1 MVMKRL
7 SLALLLSSVGCA
19 AQLATLPPSDNYV
32 MVEGDQPRLTSDEQK
47 LFEDINAEL
56 ARLGLPQATLGSY
69 EQNAAAIMANAALAR
84 VWHGSGRKIAE
95 QNPQEIA
102 PPVSEQE
109 KTNAKHEVANG
120 RLASLTDEED
130 DTEVSHLHTGQHL
143 TANGI
148 PQSVRVKIFSEV
160 YAKTSLDSDDLQT
173 LVRSIRPHSIHG
185 ELKIGVAILPTG
197 DADKRIFVAAMR
209 DRAFDLTKG
218 PPRYGSPGMTFEVA
232 GIAVERGLESI
243 KLALLGPDGKV
254 LLGRAPVDL
263 QGNFSTSVTIPNAP
277 GLYQFGAARDEGSQ
291 NAVDVPIFVGI
302 SPTPWPVTPDPKD
315 APVDGTRAVAQKL
328 AKSIAEW
335 RHSHGLSAL
344 PIDANLSAFAK
355 AGAARRGGA
364 EDAMAG
370 AGSGTPQTQ
379 IDAEWKDS
387 VRTAGYDPAT
397 LRGRWAIQGQDYVS
411 DFFARFPGS
420 AFAAAGLSSP
430 TAEKIGLGVV
440 LVPNAVTK
448 DDDLVR
454 YAIEWVIQDP
464 TPPTW
469 EPPHPTAGSTTQ
481 PLTVAI
487 RADGSMAVDGA
498 QVNDALL
505 KQRCDQAKAVNA
517 DVTVIL
523 QVEQGA
529 KPEIVQ
535 HVTDL
540 VKGEGI
546 VSIVSHPPEPPAAPA
561 APSPAPVKTW

>member
-1 MVMKRL
+1 MSMKRHA
-7 SLALLLSSVGCA
+7 LAFLVSTAACA
-19 AQLATLPPSDNYV
+19 APLATLPPSDNYV
-32 MVEGDQPRLTSDEQK
+32 MVEGSQPRLTSDEQK
-47 LFEDINAEL
+47 LFEAINKEL
-56 ARLGLPQATLGSY
+56 SRVGLPQATLGSY

-84 VWHGSGRKIAE
+84 VWRGSGRSIAE

-102 PPVSEQE
+102 PPVSDQEQI
-109 KTNAKHEVANG
+109 NGKHEVANG

-160 YAKTSLDSDDLQT
+160 YAKTSLDSDDLRT
-173 LVRSIRPHSIHG
+173 LVRSIRPHSMHG
-185 ELKIGVAILPTG
+185 ELRVGVAMLPTG

-209 DRAFDLTKG
+209 DQVFDLTKG

-232 GIAVERGLESI
+232 GTAVERGLKSI

-277 GLYQFGAARDEGSQ
+277 GLYQFGAARDEGSR
-291 NAVDVPIFVGI
+291 NEVNVPIFVGI
-302 SPTPWPVTPDPKD
+302 SPTPWPVTPDPKET
-315 APVDGTRAVAQKL
+315 PVDGTRSVAQKL
-328 AKSIAEW
+328 ANSIAEW
-335 RHSHGLSAL
+335 RHSHGLSVV

-355 AGAARRGGA
+355 ACATRRGKA
-364 EDAMAG
+364 EDAMVGDG
-370 AGSGTPQTQ
+370 AGTPDTQ
-379 IDAEWKDS
+379 IDGEWKDD
-387 VRTAGYDPAT
+387 VRAAGYDPAT
-397 LRGRWAIQGQDYVS
+397 TKGRWQIVGQDYAN

-420 AFAAAGLSSP
+420 AFAAASLSSP
-430 TAEKIGLGVV
+430 TVEKVGLGVV
-440 LVPNAVTK
+440 LVPNEVTK
-448 DDDLVR
+448 DDTLVR

-469 EPPHPTAGSTTQ
+469 EPPHPTAGSITQ

-487 RADGSMAVDGA
+487 RADGSTSVDGA
-498 QVNDALL
+498 QVNEALL
-505 KQRCDQAKAVNA
+505 KQRLDQAKAVNA
-517 DVTVIL
+517 DVTVVL

-529 KPEIVQ
+529 KPELIQ

-546 VSIVSHPPEPPAAPA
+546 VSIVSHPPEPPAVPP